1 LIFGGFDSSRFAPNS
16 ASFTLNEDITRDIV
30 VAIQSITYSG
40 TTQSTLLST
49 PVFAFIESTDPNIW
63 LPEAACKAFEDAF
76 GLAIDKAGHYLINGT
91 KYLDLQKENPVVTF
105 ILSNSLSG
113 GETVSIALPFGALV
127 LPTLPPFTANATYYL
142 PLKKAAN
149 DSQITLGRS
158 FLQEA

>member
-91 KYLDLQKENPVVTF
+91 KYLDLQKRKSSSHIYLIQQPIRWGDRQHRSSFWCLGLTDITTF
-105 ILSNSLSG
+105 HG
-113 GETVSIALPFGALV
+113 
-127 LPTLPPFTANATYYL
+127 
-142 PLKKAAN
+142 
-149 DSQITLGRS
+149 
-158 FLQEA
+158 